1 MGKSS
6 DEIADS
12 ITERREQEADLN
24 RRSAD
29 EIEAAG
35 NLAAAVDGG
44 LGRAIATE
52 SSPANDPQGPAA
64 SERDDHLCLVC
75 GEDHSKDKDG
85 REGGNTGHSA
95 TSGLLDTLL
104 GGGGGILP
112 LLMSMNRRSE
122 PQIPPE
128 EYIRQIKEVA
138 EREELDLLKVAV
150 KALQTVDKIVQLV
163 SYKSRKALTEKA
175 KLWVKEMEDAIVEE
189 ETKMS
194 APPSNTTP
202 EATPGRFKHYKAPTF
217 GLLGEIVS
225 FSKEACCSFV

>member
-64 SERDDHLCLVC
+64 SEREMTICALCVV
-75 GEDHSKDKDG
+75 KTTARTK
-85 REGGNTGHSA
+85 
-95 TSGLLDTLL
+95 
-104 GGGGGILP
+104 
-112 LLMSMNRRSE
+112 M
-122 PQIPPE
+122 
-128 EYIRQIKEVA
+128 A
-138 EREELDLLKVAV
+138 ERVGTLATQLLV
-150 KALQTVDKIVQLV
+150 
-163 SYKSRKALTEKA
+163 
-175 KLWVKEMEDAIVEE
+175 
-189 ETKMS
+189 
-194 APPSNTTP
+194 
-202 EATPGRFKHYKAPTF
+202 G
-217 GLLGEIVS
+217 
-225 FSKEACCSFV
+225 C